1 MTCGEPNL
9 WNGNRYGRS
18 FTVIRGPEIRTKQSV
33 IRREPETN
41 YARTA
46 QTAQNL
52 TRTRSMAD
60 GSIDPL
66 LQFITEHG
74 QMLGVAIACGW
85 FLEVFHTVHLL
96 SISRPKTGYI
106 RWNGLKQAKRL
117 TARIDSKHAGLALTV

>member
-46 QTAQNL
+46 QTAENL
-52 TRTRSMAD
+52 TRTGSMAD

-85 FLEVFHTVHLL
+85 FLEVFHTVHFTVHF
-96 SISRPKTGYI
+96 RPETGYI

-117 TARIDSKHAGLALTV
+117 TARVDSKHAGLALTV

>member
-46 QTAQNL
+46 QTAENL

-96 SISRPKTGYI
+96 SISDR
-106 RWNGLKQAKRL
+106 RL
-117 TARIDSKHAGLALTV
+117 VIFGGTD

>member
-74 QMLGVAIACGW
+74 QMLGVAIACG
-85 FLEVFHTVHLL
+85 
-96 SISRPKTGYI
+96 
-106 RWNGLKQAKRL
+106 
-117 TARIDSKHAGLALTV
+117 

>member
-46 QTAQNL
+46 QTAENL

-66 LQFITEHG
+66 LQF
-74 QMLGVAIACGW
+74 
-85 FLEVFHTVHLL
+85 
-96 SISRPKTGYI
+96 
-106 RWNGLKQAKRL
+106 
-117 TARIDSKHAGLALTV
+117 KHRAGTDVLDRGCTRAVWKAV

>member
-1 MTCGEPNL
+1 M
-9 WNGNRYGRS
+9 
-18 FTVIRGPEIRTKQSV
+18 IRGPEIRTKQSV

-46 QTAQNL
+46 QTAENL

-74 QMLGVAIACGW
+74 QMLGVAIACGCFW
-85 FLEVFHTVHLL
+85 RFFIL
-96 SISRPKTGYI
+96 SIYCPFQTENWLYSVEQIEAGETV
-106 RWNGLKQAKRL
+106 
-117 TARIDSKHAGLALTV
+117 DSKSRQ